1 MSTYAADDIRS
12 RLAAPARQTDLSTP
26 IRPSQWIEFLSHPA
40 AETAPGGSRTW
51 IARAANLVIAY
62 TDAKEGDTFPRIG
75 QPDEYAVLMYSGSAP
90 ITVVSGP
97 VPGGPA
103 VPGEP
108 AVSGEAT
115 GSGASGVAG
124 FRESIAEEAFVV
136 VPPGDS
142 EIRVD
147 GDGILIRVFSSTA
160 PDLCASALN
169 ASVYAAPDPR
179 AAPLV
184 PWPDPVGG
192 FRLRVY
198 RLAETPIA
206 PDRFGR
212 IFRTTNLMVNFLA
225 EEPQPRDPHKLSPH
239 HHDDFEQISLAVKGR
254 FVHHIR
260 YPWGPDSARWQD
272 DEHREIAT
280 PSICVIPPPTVHT
293 TQGVGDHQQLID
305 IFSPP
310 RADFSAS
317 GWVLN
322 ADDYPAA

>member
-12 RLAAPARQTDLSTP
+12 RLAAAPARAVDVSTP
-26 IRPSQWIEFLSHPA
+26 IRPSQWISFLGGPPQ
-40 AETAPGGSRTW
+40 ETAAQGSRTW

-62 TDAKEGDTFPRIG
+62 TEAKAGDVFTRTG
-75 QPDEYAVLMYSGSAP
+75 QPDEYTVLMYSDSAP
-90 ITVVSGP
+90 ITVNG
-97 VPGGPA
+97 
-103 VPGEP
+103 
-108 AVSGEAT
+108 T
-115 GSGASGVAG
+115 
-124 FRESIAEEAFVV
+124 ESVAEEAFVV

-142 EIRVD
+142 EIRAD
-147 GDGILIRVFSSTA
+147 GDGILIRLFSSVA
-160 PDLCASALN
+160 PDLCAQAVN
-169 ASVYAAPDPR
+169 ADVYAEPDPR

-192 FRLRVY
+192 FQLRVY
-198 RLAETPIA
+198 RLADTPIA
-206 PDRFGR
+206 PGRFGR

-260 YPWGPDSARWQD
+260 YPWGPDSARWQE
-272 DEHREIAT
+272 DEHREIPT

-293 TQGVGDHQQLID
+293 TQGVGHHQQLID

-310 RADFSAS
+310 RTDFSAS